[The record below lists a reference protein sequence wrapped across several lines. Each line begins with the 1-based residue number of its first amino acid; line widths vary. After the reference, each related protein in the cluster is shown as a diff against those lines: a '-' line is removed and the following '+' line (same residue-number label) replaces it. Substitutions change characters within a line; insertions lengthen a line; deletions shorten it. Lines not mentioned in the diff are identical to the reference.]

1 MRNITIFSSNAGY
14 FFYDDSFEFQKLFTV
29 GEHGEQIGHE
39 RRSFFVTGQL
49 AQMNLHVRR
58 KLSELFLQRVQGSRE
73 RETDME
79 AEKEMDR
86 ERERKRERQREDS
99 VLTSLNERKLSVSA
113 RSKIN

>member
-1 MRNITIFSSNAGY
+1 M
-14 FFYDDSFEFQKLFTV
+14 
-29 GEHGEQIGHE
+29 
-39 RRSFFVTGQL
+39 TGQL

-58 KLSELFLQRVQGSRE
+58 KLSELFLQHVRGSRE

-79 AEKEMDR
+79 TGEGDGWKEK
-86 ERERKRERQREDS
+86 ERERRREDS

>member
-1 MRNITIFSSNAGY
+1 M
-14 FFYDDSFEFQKLFTV
+14 
-29 GEHGEQIGHE
+29 
-39 RRSFFVTGQL
+39 TGQL

-73 RETDME
+73 REMDAKT
-79 AEKEMDR
+79 EKEMDGKK
-86 ERERKRERQREDS
+86 EGKREDS

>member
-1 MRNITIFSSNAGY
+1 M
-14 FFYDDSFEFQKLFTV
+14 
-29 GEHGEQIGHE
+29 
-39 RRSFFVTGQL
+39 TGQL

-73 RETDME
+73 REMDSE
-79 AEKEMDR
+79 NEGDGWREK
-86 ERERKRERQREDS
+86 ERKRENS

>member
-1 MRNITIFSSNAGY
+1 MISSSNAGY

-58 KLSELFLQRVQGSRE
+58 KLSELFLQHVQGSRE

-79 AEKEMDR
+79 TEKEMDGEKMR
-86 ERERKRERQREDS
+86 EKDGERI
-99 VLTSLNERKLSVSA
+99 A
-113 RSKIN
+113 Y

>member
-1 MRNITIFSSNAGY
+1 MRNITIFSSNVGY

-29 GEHGEQIGHE
+29 GDHGEQIGHE

-58 KLSELFLQRVQGSRE
+58 KLSELFLQRVQGSRG

-79 AEKEMDR
+79 TEKEIDG
-86 ERERKRERQREDS
+86 EKKREGKRE
-99 VLTSLNERKLSVSA
+99 TERG
-113 RSKIN
+113 

>member
-1 MRNITIFSSNAGY
+1 
-14 FFYDDSFEFQKLFTV
+14 
-29 GEHGEQIGHE
+29 
-39 RRSFFVTGQL
+39 VTGQL

-73 RETDME
+73 RETDAE
-79 AEKEMDR
+79 TEKEMNGR
-86 ERERKRERQREDS
+86 RKRKGERKRENN